1 MQAKR
6 DPIENILAEVC
17 TRDRFTCQ
25 PCGKTMENS
34 E

>member
-1 MQAKR
+1 MGAYGAYK
-6 DPIENILAEVC
+6 EEILADVC
-17 TRDRFTCQ
+17 RRDRFTCQ